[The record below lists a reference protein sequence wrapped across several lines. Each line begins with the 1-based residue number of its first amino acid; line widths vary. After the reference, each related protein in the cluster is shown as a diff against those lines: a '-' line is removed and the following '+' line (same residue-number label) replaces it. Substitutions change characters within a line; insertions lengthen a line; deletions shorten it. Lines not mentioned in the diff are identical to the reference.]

1 MRQFII
7 FVFLLL
13 DICQA
18 TAQDIKRPESYNYK
32 RGLEALQEEK
42 YQEALD
48 YFNKDLADNPKNGYS
63 YSWIA
68 HLRLVNEEYGKALTA
83 VEQAI
88 KNLPKKDAE
97 YVIFGYST
105 RAKIYLCLEDT
116 TKALSDYSTAIKVKP
131 DESKLYESRAQIYYE
146 LQQYEL
152 ADADYREMTKLQP
165 GDVMGYMGM
174 GRNANAQ
181 KRWSDAIKQ
190 FDYVTKLANDY
201 SSGYAFRAEA
211 FIGLEKWNESTRCF
225 FAFRASATAING
237 YFGQKGMAKL
247 VKSIHFFVS

>member
-1 MRQFII
+1 M
-7 FVFLLL
+7 
-13 DICQA
+13 
-18 TAQDIKRPESYNYK
+18 
-32 RGLEALQEEK
+32 
-42 YQEALD
+42 
-48 YFNKDLADNPKNGYS
+48 
-63 YSWIA
+63 
-68 HLRLVNEEYGKALTA
+68 NEEYGKALTA
-83 VEQAI
+83 VELAI
-88 KNLPKKDAE
+88 KNLPKKDTE

-116 TKALSDYSTAIKVKP
+116 TKALADYSTAIKIKP

-165 GDVMGYMGM
+165 GDVMGYMSM

-201 SSGYAFRAEA
+201 SSGYAFRAET
-211 FIGLEKWNESTRCF
+211 FIGLEKWNEATDDIVSAMALDWNRK
-225 FAFRASATAING
+225 AMYLASLLKEPALTMLISKMKVQSIKSPNDSRWPDTIGSMYEQNGKYAKAVDSYKEANYSLGGKTLGSSNSCSDFVQAVATDIVPP
-237 YFGQKGMAKL
+237 FGD
-247 VKSIHFFVS
+247 